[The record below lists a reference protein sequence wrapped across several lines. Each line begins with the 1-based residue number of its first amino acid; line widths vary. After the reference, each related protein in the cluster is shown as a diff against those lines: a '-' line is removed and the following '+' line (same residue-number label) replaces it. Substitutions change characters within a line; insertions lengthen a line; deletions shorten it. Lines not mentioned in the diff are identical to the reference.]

1 MEREVYE
8 MILEIKRKYFYFWLR
23 IEWLNTYC
31 YACDYND
38 GVKGLCVFIGR
49 LFIHLYIR
57 IGSYK

>member
-1 MEREVYE
+1 

-57 IGSYK
+57 IGRGKK